1 MFFGALANTD
11 QLKTRTKLSLM
22 LKQSLQYLDVN
33 LKMYI
38 PETVLIYDGIKDVL
52 NDKSQSNTEN
62 LLISI
67 K

>member
-1 MFFGALANTD
+1 MFFGVLANTD

-33 LKMYI
+33 LKVYI
-38 PETVLIYDGIKDVL
+38 PETVLIYAGIKDVL
-52 NDKSQSNTEN
+52 YDKSQSNTEN

>member
-33 LKMYI
+33 LEMYI

>member
-38 PETVLIYDGIKDVL
+38 PETVLIYAGIKDVL